1 MRPVPPAVTAGD
13 TTEYSLLGATGRAVR
28 SPLLPA
34 VGAFVAVGV
43 AVAILEPS
51 SLTYVGSNLLLTYT
65 VPLGLASLAQMLVM
79 SVGDIDLGIGAF
91 IGLVNAMSVT
101 LLERQTA
108 VGVLALVV
116 SIAAYI
122 AMGLLIEVR
131 RLPSLIVTL
140 GASFV
145 WAGAAIVILP
155 TPGGTAP
162 SWLGTAVNYQL
173 PIVPLPVAVLVVAGL
188 ACSFFMASPFG
199 VVLRAV
205 GSGRRAVQN
214 AGLSVLR
221 TRAAA
226 YAIAG
231 LIGVLAGLIITGDI
245 TSGDST
251 VSSSYTLLSI
261 AAVILGGGDFSG
273 GRVFSIGTVLGA
285 ATLSLLASLLTFV
298 NIPSNYQVGVEGLML
313 LVVLLIRWARN
324 ISRHTA

>member
-1 MRPVPPAVTAGD
+1 MSRSVAGRSAANHVAPLRAA
-13 TTEYSLLGATGRAVR
+13 TERAAR
-28 SPLLPA
+28 SPLIPAFGAFAA
-34 VGAFVAVGV
+34 VGI

-51 SLTYVGSNLLLTYT
+51 SLTYGGANLLLTYA
-65 VPLGLASLAQMLVM
+65 VPLSLASLAQMLVM

-91 IGLVNAMSVT
+91 IGLGNAIAVT
-101 LLERQTA
+101 LLA
-108 VGVLALVV
+108 KHPAFGVLALIV
-116 SIAAYI
+116 SIGAYI
-122 AMGLLIEVR
+122 SMGILIELR

-140 GASFV
+140 GASFI

-162 SWLGTAVNYQL
+162 SWLNTAVNYQL
-173 PIVPLPVAVLVVAGL
+173 PLIPLPVALLIVAGL
-188 ACSFFMASPFG
+188 VCSVLMASPFG
-199 VVLRAV
+199 VVFRGV
-205 GSGRRAVQN
+205 GSGKRAVQN
-214 AGLSVLR
+214 AGLSALR
-221 TRAAA
+221 ARAAA
-226 YAIAG
+226 YGVAG

-285 ATLSLLASLLTFV
+285 VTLSLLSSVLTFV

-324 ISRHTA
+324 FSRQVA